1 MTRHARGHT
10 LVELLVVVTI
20 SAILVNIAL
29 LAWKPIS
36 ASTLS
41 LRDRAADDA
50 ELRFA
55 VEALLAD
62 FGGADAALPTLDGDL
77 LITREQAVAEL
88 AGAWDGDDDGI
99 VWSLVEGDLLR
110 HDEALDTEVVIATG
124 LTDFAVTRP
133 GGIETHV
140 LLSAGSGAGAR
151 SVTLAWPE

>member
-1 MTRHARGHT
+1 MTRAERGHT

-20 SAILVNIAL
+20 SAILVNIAM

-41 LRDRAADDA
+41 LRDRASEDA

-77 LITREQAVAEL
+77 RITREQAVAEL

-99 VWSLVEGDLLR
+99 VWSLTDGDLIR
-110 HDEALDTEVVIATG
+110 HDEALDTEIVMASG
-124 LTDFAVTRP
+124 LTGFVVTRP
-133 GGIETHV
+133 GDAETHV